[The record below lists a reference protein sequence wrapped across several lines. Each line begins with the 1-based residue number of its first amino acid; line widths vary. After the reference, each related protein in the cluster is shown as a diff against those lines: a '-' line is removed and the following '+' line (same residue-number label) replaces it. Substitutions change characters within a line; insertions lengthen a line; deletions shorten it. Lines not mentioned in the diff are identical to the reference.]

1 MNKRYRLGEI
11 EEAVSE
17 MEELIGLEDDIAEID
32 DDFQIVVSGWS
43 VYVESLNL
51 TLRQGIACVWD
62 AEEGLFM
69 PDFDVTIVYEGN
81 IETQE
86 WLYYEQD
93 GMVVTLGNWLNGR
106 LSCEQIEQLWCELI
120 IPEQNKADAYS
131 GYNAVSGVKRC
142 LCYTHLRRAFVEAL
156 PPDQKKKERL
166 IREKPLLEAFWSWA
180 EKSAI
185 GELPK
190 SKLSK
195 AFHYALNNREGFWN
209 YLEDGNCSISN
220 SLAENCI
227 RPFVI
232 GRKNWLFSGSPKGA
246 EASAGIYTLFY
257 LTLTAKA

>member
-1 MNKRYRLGEI
+1 MNKRYRLAEI

-17 MEELIGLEDDIAEID
+17 MEELIDIEDDIAEIN

-120 IPEQNKADAYS
+120 IPEQNKEQSFVRNSIPIFLMPMQES
-131 GYNAVSGVKRC
+131 GNRRKRRHRSRTEHVKC
-142 LCYTHLRRAFVEAL
+142 LSF
-156 PPDQKKKERL
+156 P
-166 IREKPLLEAFWSWA
+166 
-180 EKSAI
+180 
-185 GELPK
+185 
-190 SKLSK
+190 
-195 AFHYALNNREGFWN
+195 
-209 YLEDGNCSISN
+209 
-220 SLAENCI
+220 
-227 RPFVI
+227 
-232 GRKNWLFSGSPKGA
+232 
-246 EASAGIYTLFY
+246 
-257 LTLTAKA
+257 

>member
-1 MNKRYRLGEI
+1 MNKRYRLSEI

-32 DDFQIVVSGWS
+32 DDFQIVVSDWS
-43 VYVESLNL
+43 VYVESMNL

-120 IPEQNKADAYS
+120 IPEQNKEQKHPFTKAVLAPMKAVKKLLVSMELHLDASIDKLDNLAMNVQFDKEKRMEHTKDKEQKAPDTEREVIYSPMVAEPQEYKYNADA
-131 GYNAVSGVKRC
+131 
-142 LCYTHLRRAFVEAL
+142 FEAR
-156 PPDQKKKERL
+156 KTS
-166 IREKPLLEAFWSWA
+166 EAKQ
-180 EKSAI
+180 ETVGK
-185 GELPK
+185 ELPK
-190 SKLSK
+190 VREDK
-195 AFHYALNNREGFWN
+195 AR
-209 YLEDGNCSISN
+209 
-220 SLAENCI
+220 
-227 RPFVI
+227 
-232 GRKNWLFSGSPKGA
+232 
-246 EASAGIYTLFY
+246 
-257 LTLTAKA
+257 